1 MIPYPLFV
9 DTLPEVLDILA
20 LNLSFDVAEDLKGWV
35 KGQKRATIQPTG
47 GTVTNPYRVW
57 SPRYDVNCYA
67 GTKPE
72 TYQMSYET
80 IQALYMLKGT
90 VLPVSGVV
98 VTDVE
103 CSLPSDI
110 TDPINLN
117 PRWVFDVTISYRTPT
132 N

>member
-1 MIPYPLFV
+1 MLPFPLFI
-9 DTLPEVLDILA
+9 DTLPEILDL
-20 LNLSFDVAEDLKGWV
+20 LQTSLGFTVSEDLKGWT
-35 KGQKRATIQPTG
+35 KGEQRATIQPTG

-67 GTKPE
+67 NTKPE
-72 TYQMSYET
+72 AIQISLET

-90 VLPVSGVV
+90 VLPVSGTV

-103 CSLPSDI
+103 CSFPADI
-110 TDPINLN
+110 TDPVNNN